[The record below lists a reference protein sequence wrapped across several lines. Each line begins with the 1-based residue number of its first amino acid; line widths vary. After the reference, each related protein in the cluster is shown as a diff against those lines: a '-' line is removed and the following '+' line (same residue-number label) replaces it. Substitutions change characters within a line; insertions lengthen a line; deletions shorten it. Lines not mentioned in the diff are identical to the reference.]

1 MKDILK
7 EIKQTLEFLGFIS
20 LLKILNFFTFNQ
32 TSKIGS
38 FLIGFFGRY
47 SRYER
52 VISNNLN
59 VLNYEKNFKRQITIK
74 NLQQM
79 GRVFFEFLNLDKFNW
94 NNLEV
99 KNNFNLKVI
108 KNYNGS
114 RIFISAHIGNW
125 ELTRNYLLNE
135 GFTLHSVY
143 RQANNSKI
151 DKFIQIKRYKKNA
164 FFYKKGSE
172 SAKNMIK
179 ALKNKEDLAL
189 LVDQRD
195 SSGPL
200 INFFRS
206 KAYTTDGF
214 ANLAL
219 KYKTMICP
227 VYTIRNIDNSFQF
240 IYDKPIPYEEFKG
253 YNPQTLT
260 QKIYSEYYERWIS
273 NYPEQWLWAHERWRR

>member
-1 MKDILK
+1 MK
-7 EIKQTLEFLGFIS
+7 EIKQAFEFLIFIS
-20 LLKILNFFTFNQ
+20 LLKIVSVFTFNQ

-38 FLIGFFGRY
+38 FLVGFFGRY
-47 SRYER
+47 SRYQR
-52 VISNNLN
+52 IISSNLN
-59 VLNYEKNFKRQITIK
+59 VLNFDQKFKEQLIIN

-94 NNLEV
+94 KNLEV
-99 KNNFNLKVI
+99 KNNFNFEKI
-108 KNYNGS
+108 MNYEGP

-125 ELTRNYLLNE
+125 EITRNHLLNQ

-143 RQANNSKI
+143 RHANNSKI
-151 DKFIQIKRYKKNA
+151 DKSIQIKRYKKNA

-200 INFFRS
+200 INFFGR

-227 VYTIRNIDNSFQF
+227 VYTIRNVDNSFQF
-240 IYDKPIPYEEFKG
+240 IYEKPLQYEEFKG
-253 YNPQTLT
+253 CNPQTLT
-260 QKIYSEYYERWIS
+260 QKIYSEYYEKWIS
-273 NYPEQWLWAHERWRR
+273 NHPEQWLWAHERWRK

>member
-1 MKDILK
+1 MK
-7 EIKQTLEFLGFIS
+7 EIKQAFEFLIFIG
-20 LLKILNFFTFNQ
+20 LLKIVSVFTFNQ

-38 FLIGFFGRY
+38 FLVGFFGRY
-47 SRYER
+47 SRYKR
-52 VISNNLN
+52 IISNNLN
-59 VLNYEKNFKRQITIK
+59 VLNFDQKLKDQLIIN

-94 NNLEV
+94 KNLEV
-99 KNNFNLKVI
+99 KNNFNFEKI
-108 KNYNGS
+108 MNYEGP

-125 ELTRNYLLNE
+125 EITRNHLLNQ

-200 INFFRS
+200 INFFGS

-227 VYTIRNIDNSFQF
+227 VYTIRNVDNSFQF
-240 IYDKPIPYEEFKG
+240 IYDVPIPYEEFKG
-253 YNPQTLT
+253 CNPQTLT

-273 NYPEQWLWAHERWRR
+273 NCPEQWLWAHERWRR

>member
-1 MKDILK
+1 MK
-7 EIKQTLEFLGFIS
+7 EIKQAFEFLIFIS
-20 LLKILNFFTFNQ
+20 LLKIVSVFTFNQ

-38 FLIGFFGRY
+38 FLVGFFGKY
-47 SRYER
+47 SRYKR
-52 VISNNLN
+52 IISNNLN
-59 VLNYEKNFKRQITIK
+59 VLNFDHKLKDQLIIN

-94 NNLEV
+94 KNLEV
-99 KNNFNLKVI
+99 KNNFNFEKI
-108 KNYNGS
+108 MNYEGP

-125 ELTRNYLLNE
+125 EITRNHLLNQ

-151 DKFIQIKRYKKNA
+151 DKYIQIKRYRKNA

-227 VYTIRNIDNSFQF
+227 VYTIRKIDNSFQF

-273 NYPEQWLWAHERWRR
+273 SYPEQWLWAHERWKR

>member
-1 MKDILK
+1 MK
-7 EIKQTLEFLGFIS
+7 EIKQAFEFLIFIS
-20 LLKILNFFTFNQ
+20 LLKIVSVFTFNQ

-38 FLIGFFGRY
+38 FLVGFFGRY
-47 SRYER
+47 SRYQGI
-52 VISNNLN
+52 ISSNLN
-59 VLNYEKNFKRQITIK
+59 VLNFDQKLKEQLIIN

-94 NNLEV
+94 KNLEV
-99 KNNFNLKVI
+99 KNNFNFEKI
-108 KNYNGS
+108 MNYEGPK
-114 RIFISAHIGNW
+114 IFISAHIGNW
-125 ELTRNYLLNE
+125 EITRNHLLNQ

-151 DKFIQIKRYKKNA
+151 DKYIQIKRYKKNA

-200 INFFRS
+200 INFFGS

-240 IYDKPIPYEEFKG
+240 IYDKPLPYEEFKG

>member
-1 MKDILK
+1 MK
-7 EIKQTLEFLGFIS
+7 EIKQAFEFLIFIS
-20 LLKILNFFTFNQ
+20 LLKIVSVFTFNQ

-38 FLIGFFGRY
+38 FLVGFFGRY
-47 SRYER
+47 SRYKR
-52 VISNNLN
+52 IISNNLN
-59 VLNYEKNFKRQITIK
+59 VLNFDQKLKEQLIIN

-94 NNLEV
+94 KNLEV
-99 KNNFNLKVI
+99 KNNFNFEKI
-108 KNYNGS
+108 MNYEGP

-125 ELTRNYLLNE
+125 EITRNHLLNQ

-151 DKFIQIKRYKKNA
+151 DKYIQIKRYKKNA

-200 INFFRS
+200 INFFGS

-273 NYPEQWLWAHERWRR
+273 NNPEQWLWAHERWRR

>member
-1 MKDILK
+1 MK
-7 EIKQTLEFLGFIS
+7 EIKQALEFLIFIG
-20 LLKILNFFTFNQ
+20 LLKIVSIFTFNQ

-38 FLIGFFGRY
+38 FLVGFFGRY
-47 SRYER
+47 SRYKR
-52 VISNNLN
+52 IISNNLN
-59 VLNYEKNFKRQITIK
+59 VLNFDQKLKEQLIIN

-94 NNLEV
+94 KNLEV
-99 KNNFNLKVI
+99 KNNFNFEKI
-108 KNYNGS
+108 MNYEGP

-125 ELTRNYLLNE
+125 EITRNHLLNQ

-200 INFFRS
+200 INFFGS

-227 VYTIRNIDNSFQF
+227 VYTIRKIDNSFQF
-240 IYDKPIPYEEFKG
+240 IYDKPIPYEEFRG
-253 YNPQTLT
+253 YNPKTLT

-273 NYPEQWLWAHERWRR
+273 DNPEQWLWAHERWRI

>member
-1 MKDILK
+1 MK
-7 EIKQTLEFLGFIS
+7 EIKQAFEFLIFIG
-20 LLKILNFFTFNQ
+20 LLKIVSVFTFNQ

-38 FLIGFFGRY
+38 FLVGFFGRY
-47 SRYER
+47 SRYKR
-52 VISNNLN
+52 IISNNLN
-59 VLNYEKNFKRQITIK
+59 VLNFDQKLKEQLIIN

-94 NNLEV
+94 KNLEV
-99 KNNFNLKVI
+99 KNNFNFEKI
-108 KNYNGS
+108 MNHEGP

-125 ELTRNYLLNE
+125 EITRNHLLNQ

-179 ALKNKEDLAL
+179 ALKNQEDLAL

-200 INFFRS
+200 INFFGS

-227 VYTIRNIDNSFQF
+227 VYTIRNVDNSFQF

-253 YNPQTLT
+253 FNPQMLT
-260 QKIYSEYYERWIS
+260 QKIYYEYYEKWIS
-273 NYPEQWLWAHERWRR
+273 KYPEQWLWAHERWRK

>member
-1 MKDILK
+1 LK
-7 EIKQTLEFLGFIS
+7 EIKQAFEFLIFIS
-20 LLKILNFFTFNQ
+20 LLKIVSVFTFNQ

-38 FLIGFFGRY
+38 FLVGFFGRY
-47 SRYER
+47 SRYKR
-52 VISNNLN
+52 IISSNLN
-59 VLNYEKNFKRQITIK
+59 VLNFDQKLKEQLIIN

-94 NNLEV
+94 KNLEV
-99 KNNFNLKVI
+99 KNNFNFEKI
-108 KNYNGS
+108 MNYEGP

-125 ELTRNYLLNE
+125 EITRNHLLNQ

-200 INFFRS
+200 INFFGS
-206 KAYTTDGF
+206 KAYT
-214 ANLAL
+214 
-219 KYKTMICP
+219 Y
-227 VYTIRNIDNSFQF
+227 
-240 IYDKPIPYEEFKG
+240 
-253 YNPQTLT
+253 
-260 QKIYSEYYERWIS
+260 
-273 NYPEQWLWAHERWRR
+273 

>member
-1 MKDILK
+1 LKDILK
-7 EIKQTLEFLGFIS
+7 EIKQAFEFLIFIS
-20 LLKILNFFTFNQ
+20 LLKIVSVFTFNQ

-38 FLIGFFGRY
+38 FLVGFFGRY
-47 SRYER
+47 SRYQR
-52 VISNNLN
+52 IISSNLN
-59 VLNYEKNFKRQITIK
+59 FLNFDQKLKEQLIIN

-94 NNLEV
+94 KNLEV
-99 KNNFNLKVI
+99 KNNFNFEKI
-108 KNYNGS
+108 MNYEGP

-125 ELTRNYLLNE
+125 EITRNHLLNQ

-200 INFFRS
+200 INFFGS

-227 VYTIRNIDNSFQF
+227 VYTIRNVDNSFQF
-240 IYDKPIPYEEFKG
+240 IYDNPMLYEEFKEC
-253 YNPQTLT
+253 NPQMLT
-260 QKIYSEYYERWIS
+260 QKIYSEYYEKWIS
-273 NYPEQWLWAHERWRR
+273 NHPEQWLWAHERWRT